1 MAKFPTV
8 FEATLYIDD
17 SSDHHCKPYRVCGLL
32 YSESFADAARQIEE
46 CYGDELSDMKI
57 ELYEDGI
64 IEFHPKD
71 LPVVRKLLNNYING
85 STYEE
90 VKPNEDKEMWGMR
103 ASED

>member
-8 FEATLYIDD
+8 FEATLYIND
-17 SSDHHCKPYRVCGLL
+17 SGDHRCKPYRVCGLL

-46 CYGDELSDMKI
+46 WYGNDLSDMKI

-71 LPVVRKLLNNYING
+71 LPVVKKLLNTYING

>member
-17 SSDHHCKPYRVCGLL
+17 SSDYHCKPYRVCGLL

-46 CYGDELSDMKI
+46 YYGNDLSDMKI

-71 LPVVRKLLNNYING
+71 LPVVEKLLNNYING

-90 VKPNEDKEMWGMR
+90 VKLNENKEMWGMR
-103 ASED
+103 TSED

>member
-17 SSDHHCKPYRVCGLL
+17 NSDHHCKPYRVCGLL

-46 CYGDELSDMKI
+46 YYGNDLFDMKI

-64 IEFHPKD
+64 MEFHPKY
-71 LPVVRKLLNNYING
+71 LPVVEKLLNNYING

-90 VKPNEDKEMWGMR
+90 VKLK
-103 ASED
+103 

>member
-1 MAKFPTV
+1 MAQFPTV
-8 FEATLYIDD
+8 FEATLYIND
-17 SSDHHCKPYRVCGLL
+17 SSDHRCKPYRVCGLL
-32 YSESFADAARQIEE
+32 YAENFADAARQIEE
-46 CYGDELSDMKI
+46 GYGPELSDMKI

-71 LPVVRKLLNNYING
+71 LPVVKKLLNNYING

-103 ASED
+103 ASEN

>member
-46 CYGDELSDMKI
+46 YYGNDLSDMKI

-71 LPVVRKLLNNYING
+71 LPVVEKLLNNYING

-90 VKPNEDKEMWGMR
+90 VKPNENKEMWGMR
-103 ASED
+103 TSED